1 VGKIFIHFSQEK
13 YLQKHRTSSFV
24 HFGADECGTV
34 NTKFVLV
41 FHQQDQQTGFMV
53 DIHSLAHDSYLTNG
67 WDDDIIVANSRSRTA
82 PANKFLIIP
91 VLDGQ

>member
-1 VGKIFIHFSQEK
+1 
-13 YLQKHRTSSFV
+13 LQKHPTSSFV

-34 NTKFVLV
+34 NAKFVLI
-41 FHQQDQQTGFMV
+41 FHQQDQQPGFMV
-53 DIHSLAHDSYLTNG
+53 DIHSLANDSYLTDG
-67 WDDDIIVANSRSRTA
+67 GVDDDSIVATSRTA